1 MESSV
6 SIGRPDCPICGGKGF
21 VLRDVP
27 VGHPDF
33 GRAVPCQCAR
43 ESVKQSRLERMNA
56 LGRMGMLR
64 DMTFE
69 RFRPE
74 GVGLPPERQRILRQ
88 AYETAREYAADPRG
102 WLLFT
107 GGYGVG
113 KTHLAAAI
121 ANAVVER
128 GGQALFALVPDLLDH
143 LRAAY
148 APTSEEPFD
157 ELFERL
163 KNAPLL
169 ILDDLGAE
177 SPTPWA
183 QEKLFQLIN
192 HRYLQRL
199 PTIITTNR
207 PIEAIEPRLRS
218 RLTDL
223 DLVTRV
229 HILAADYRG
238 GGYQDWTVELSEL
251 DLHANQTFDT
261 FVIPRT
267 GSQKLR
273 QNLERVRNI
282 AWEYAEHPRGWLA
295 ILGKPGSG
303 KTHLAAAIANH
314 VRLTQPEALFVSI
327 PTLLDYLRAAFS
339 SSRGVSYDVRLE
351 QIKAAPVLV
360 LDDLN
365 MAGSTNW
372 TREKLLQLL
381 DYRYLKH
388 APTVFTISAAGPDL
402 KELKMEAPRIAAR
415 VADTDITTLC
425 YLEGS
430 GRPRRRAANSFDL

>member
-261 FVIPRT
+261 FIIPRT

-295 ILGKPGSG
+295 ILGKPGAG

-314 VRLTQPEALFVSI
+314 VRLTQPEVLFVSI

-339 SSRGVSYDVRLE
+339 SNRGVSYDVRLE

-430 GRPRRRAANSFDL
+430 GRPRRRVANSFDL